1 MRMRR
6 KKHREDRL
14 ENCSDIII
22 RDILDYTDDI
32 KAVFS
37 DREKPLHM
45 EIGCGKGKFITE
57 MAKRH
62 PDIHFIAFEKNL
74 DVAVLAVEKAKA
86 EGLTNVKFVPGNAD
100 ILREI
105 HSTSK
110 CDRIYINFCDPWSK
124 ARYAKRRLTHANYLS
139 VWKNLLADKGEL
151 HFKTDNRD
159 LFEFSLNSFCD
170 FGLRLKNISLN
181 LHENGW
187 EDNIMT
193 EYETMFAE
201 QGKPIYRCEVIFE

>member
-6 KKHREDRL
+6 KKHRDDRL

-22 RDILDYTDDI
+22 RDILGYADDI

-37 DREKPLHM
+37 DCEKPLHM

-86 EGLTNVKFVPGNAD
+86 EGLKNVKFVPGNAD
-100 ILREI
+100 LLREI
-105 HSTSK
+105 HSISK

-124 ARYAKRRLTHANYLS
+124 VRYAKRRLTHANYLS

-159 LFEFSLNSFCD
+159 LFAFSLNSFCD

-181 LHENGW
+181 LHESGW

-201 QGKPIYRCEVIFE
+201 QGNPIYRCEVIFE